1 VVEAHARLPVDFDD
15 VLAARESIAGRLHR
29 TPVFSS
35 ATLSR
40 RVGSTVALK
49 AELFQRTGSF
59 KPRGMLNVLANLSD
73 EEKQRG
79 VITISA
85 GNAAQSLAYCSALE
99 GIDCLVV
106 MWQGASEAKLAAT
119 REYGA
124 TIDIEAP
131 APAEAFERLRE
142 LEQETGRVFVHSFDD
157 PRLIAGHGTLGLE
170 VVEDVPDVGA
180 VVVPIGGGGLIS
192 GIATAIK
199 ATHPDVRIVGVEPE
213 LSQAM
218 HAALE
223 AGRPVTVQPQ
233 SIADG
238 LNAPFAG
245 ENTLAICRALVD
257 ELVLVSE
264 EEIRAAMRFLYE
276 RAKLA
281 CEPAGAASTAALLAG
296 RVELDPAGTTVAV
309 VSGGNVAPS
318 TAVAILG
325 EQ

>member
-1 VVEAHARLPVDFDD
+1 MAKAHTGLPVAYDD
-15 VLAARESIAGRLHR
+15 VLAARATIGDRLHR
-29 TPVFSS
+29 TPTFTS
-35 ATLSR
+35 ATISR
-40 RVGSTVALK
+40 RLGATAALK

-59 KPRGMLNVLANLSD
+59 KPRGMLNALAHLSD
-73 EEKQRG
+73 DQKRAG

-106 MWQGASEAKLAAT
+106 MWQGASAAKVAAT

-124 TIDIEAP
+124 DVDLEAS
-131 APAEAFERLRE
+131 APAEAFERLRK
-142 LEQETGRVFVHSFDD
+142 LEAETGRAFVHSFDD
-157 PRLIAGHGTLGLE
+157 QHLIAGHGTLGLE
-170 VVEDVPDVGA
+170 LLDDVPDLST

-192 GIATAIK
+192 GIATAFRG
-199 ATHPDVRIVGVEPE
+199 ARPDVRVVGVEPD
-213 LSQAM
+213 LSRAM

-223 AGRPVTVQPQ
+223 AGEPVPVKPM

-245 ENTLAICRALVD
+245 ENTLAICRELVD

-264 EEIRAAMRFLYE
+264 DEIHAAFRFLYE

-281 CEPAGAASTAALLAG
+281 CEPAGAVSTAALLAEKID
-296 RVELDPAGTTVAV
+296 VDPAGTTVAV
-309 VSGGNVAPS
+309 VSGGNVAPQ
-318 TAVAILG
+318 TAVAILA
-325 EQ
+325 EE